1 MCHTGTDLD
10 DMPSVWH
17 NAFMFSAKKKETVEC
32 MCSVSI
38 GVLNVFMFCPFTA
51 NS

>member
-17 NAFMFSAKKKETVEC
+17 NAFMFSAKNARVEC